1 MAGLGLSLAWG
12 EADLPL
18 PACLVLGGET
28 TVTLRGRGKGG
39 RNQELALAAAV
50 ALDRSPKQ
58 VNARVA
64 VVSLATDGN
73 DGPTE
78 AAGAMATGET
88 LGRARLLGL
97 DAATALATN
106 DSNAFWSAL
115 GDLIVTGPTNTNVND
130 LVLLFAWPV

>member
-1 MAGLGLSLAWG
+1 
-12 EADLPL
+12 
-18 PACLVLGGET
+18 
-28 TVTLRGRGKGG
+28 
-39 RNQELALAAAV
+39 
-50 ALDRSPKQ
+50 